1 MAKIRINGETFD
13 YDQSH
18 HPMSEALAIEEATGM
33 RYVDWET
40 ELSAGSMKAM
50 CAFVW
55 LVWRRNGRDV
65 PLGDI
70 LSGEIEIDLTD
81 LLASFMEMGQEE
93 ARTLPAGTARSPQP
107 RRLHPRP
114 GKVSRGLLAVL
125 RDPPMG
131 DRAPD
136 RGRL

>member
-13 YDQSH
+13 YDQTH
-18 HPMSEALAIEEATGM
+18 HPMSEALAIEDATGM

-81 LLASFMEMGQEE
+81 LLASFLEMGQEDE
-93 ARTLPAGTARSPQP
+93 DPTSGDGPVPAAPAPTPTTGKNTSRPSRSSSGSAPG
-107 RRLHPRP
+107 RP
-114 GKVSRGLLAVL
+114 GS
-125 RDPPMG
+125 
-131 DRAPD
+131 
-136 RGRL
+136 

>member
-18 HPMSEALAIEEATGM
+18 HPMSEALAIEDATGM

-50 CAFVW
+50 CGFVW

-81 LLASFMEMGQEE
+81 LLASFLEMGQENE
-93 ARTLPAGTARSPQP
+93 EQDPTSGDSQVPAAPAPTPTTGKSTSPSSRSSSGSAPG
-107 RRLHPRP
+107 RP
-114 GKVSRGLLAVL
+114 GS
-125 RDPPMG
+125 
-131 DRAPD
+131 
-136 RGRL
+136 